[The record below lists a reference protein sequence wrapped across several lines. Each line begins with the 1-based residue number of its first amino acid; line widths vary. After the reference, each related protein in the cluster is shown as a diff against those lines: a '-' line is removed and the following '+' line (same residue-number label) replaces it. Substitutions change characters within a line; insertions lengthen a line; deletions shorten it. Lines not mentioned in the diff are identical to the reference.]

1 MSSFPSEGRSSGTFA
16 FAKPSFSMAS
26 AIEIE
31 PTSAISRLAA
41 VHFSVPI
48 DELTVTRLT
57 GDASTRSYF
66 RAEANGRSVIVALY
80 GAPFNE
86 TERAADRLA
95 KAESLNPGARL
106 TFSNDPCAHI
116 ELTGLLIAAG
126 LPVPPVLVTSGR
138 DAAMLIEDVGDIKLQ
153 DWLRG
158 RSNDEVCAAYRH
170 AIDLVVRI
178 QDATKLALE
187 TDSICAHLAFDEGK
201 LRWELG
207 FFFANYFNKYLKV
220 KLDPAT
226 ANAVQHDFKS
236 LCAELAARPRVLTH
250 RDYHAR
256 NLMMRADEMYII
268 DYQDARM
275 GPASYDVASLLSDPY
290 TTLADDVV
298 FELIETFIQ
307 AKAQSKLPLPEFYDF
322 IIELELMTVQRMLK
336 AMGTYASQA
345 AVGNSV
351 YVPYIEPALERA
363 LAAMKSL
370 GRFDATRG
378 LLEETRG
385 LLEVTSPIV
394 AEA

>member
-1 MSSFPSEGRSSGTFA
+1 
-16 FAKPSFSMAS
+16 MAS

-31 PTSAISRLAA
+31 PNTVISRLAA

-48 DELTVTRLT
+48 DELTITRLT

-66 RAEANGRSVIVALY
+66 RAEAHSRSVIVALY
-80 GAPFNE
+80 GAPFDE

-95 KAESLNPGARL
+95 RAESLNPGARL

-116 ELTGLLIAAG
+116 EMTGLLIEAG
-126 LPVPPVLVTSGR
+126 LPVPPVLGTSGQ

-153 DWLRG
+153 DWLRD
-158 RSNDEVCAAYRH
+158 RPNDEVSAAYRH
-170 AIDLVVRI
+170 AIELVVRI
-178 QDATKLALE
+178 QDATHQGLA
-187 TDSICAHLAFDEGK
+187 TDSICTRLAFDEGK

-207 FFFANYFNKYLKV
+207 FFFANYFNKYLQV

-226 ANAVQHDFKS
+226 ANAVQHDFKT
-236 LCAELAARPRVLTH
+236 LCVELAARPRVLAH

-256 NLMMRADEMYII
+256 NLMMRGDEMYII

-290 TTLADDVV
+290 TTLDHEVV
-298 FELIETFIQ
+298 LELIEAFIG
-307 AKAQSKLPLPEFYDF
+307 AKAQSKLPLPDIDEFRV
-322 IIELELMTVQRMLK
+322 ELELMTVQRMLK

-351 YVPYIEPALERA
+351 YVPYIVPALERA

-370 GRFDATRG
+370 GRFDATRA

-385 LLEVTSPIV
+385 LRQVIAPTV
-394 AEA
+394 AEALS